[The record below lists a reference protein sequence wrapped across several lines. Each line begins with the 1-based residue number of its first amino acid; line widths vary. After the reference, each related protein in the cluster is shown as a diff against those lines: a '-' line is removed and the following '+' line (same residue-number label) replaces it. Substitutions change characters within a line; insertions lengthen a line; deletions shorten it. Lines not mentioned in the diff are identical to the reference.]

1 MGYDRN
7 WKAGTTYLD
16 GLQSK
21 TWLDDEMVPQKRGL
35 PEFRNGLMMEDT
47 DLALQFGRILSS
59 PSDAIFT

>member
-1 MGYDRN
+1 
-7 WKAGTTYLD
+7 
-16 GLQSK
+16 
-21 TWLDDEMVPQKRGL
+21 MVPQKRGL